1 MSKNEK
7 PKILL
12 GKIPQKLE
20 VGLKKGTIAEFYR
33 LKPRIIFLAP
43 EHKMHSG
50 LKTENGFFIFK
61 KTLPCFKKR

>member
-20 VGLKKGTIAEFYR
+20 IYLKKGTMTEFYR
-33 LKPRIIFLAP
+33 LKTRIIFLVP

-50 LKTENGFFIFK
+50 LKSVFGFF
-61 KTLPCFKKR
+61 